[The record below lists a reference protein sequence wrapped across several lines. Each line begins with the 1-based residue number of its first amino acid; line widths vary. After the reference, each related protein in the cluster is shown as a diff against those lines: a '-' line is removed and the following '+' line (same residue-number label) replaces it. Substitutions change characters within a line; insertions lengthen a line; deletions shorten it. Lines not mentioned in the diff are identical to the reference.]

1 MQFPLREQIFSL
13 KETKMLPLQGVDA
26 SFGVQV
32 YIFWGASIQLLRFE
46 YITSGVL
53 VYSFLNVA
61 TRLSRRAEPSQHVC

>member
-13 KETKMLPLQGVDA
+13 KETKTLPLQGVDA

-46 YITSGVL
+46 YITSEV
-53 VYSFLNVA
+53 
-61 TRLSRRAEPSQHVC
+61 